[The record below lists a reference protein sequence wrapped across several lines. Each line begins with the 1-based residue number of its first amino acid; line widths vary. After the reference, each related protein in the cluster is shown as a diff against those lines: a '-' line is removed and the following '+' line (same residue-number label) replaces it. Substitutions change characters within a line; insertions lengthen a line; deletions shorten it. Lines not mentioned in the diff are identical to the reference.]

1 MKYIV
6 FGIPG
11 VGKTS
16 VISSVVEKTAIKHI
30 HWGDLSKEVA
40 TKKGL
45 IHDVDELRR
54 LDLNTQIEVK
64 KEVVQEIINSA
75 NSGSDVLIE
84 THAAIKTPQGFM
96 PGLDLRT
103 IKALDPDVFVV
114 IESSP
119 ELVFQRRLLD
129 ESRVR
134 KDDLTIDDV
143 KESLRVTR
151 QMAMTYSVLA
161 SGTVVFVDNKEGD
174 VDYAVNKIVELIE
187 LGRVSEDDIFGA
199 I

>member
-1 MKYIV
+1 
-6 FGIPG
+6 
-11 VGKTS
+11 
-16 VISSVVEKTAIKHI
+16 
-30 HWGDLSKEVA
+30 
-40 TKKGL
+40 
-45 IHDVDELRR
+45 
-54 LDLNTQIEVK
+54 
-64 KEVVQEIINSA
+64 
-75 NSGSDVLIE
+75 
-84 THAAIKTPQGFM
+84 M